1 MSVAGTI
8 QETNAPQGVSPSI
21 LSKTV
26 DLFTATQQTTHED
39 EFESIPLSF
48 LSTNRVVAV
57 LEKAVERLELL
68 SLLDTTAPDDN
79 PSSGFL
85 PALTGSTSTNPTANV
100 DQSQTSGSTTPRKA
114 ALFVGRPEEMSRRTI
129 REMNAALEV
138 SARMQHGGR
147 STVADLVVEQQ
158 RLERRYGELLRQ
170 TEKTNPSPNEP
181 ELDKSCFAAVR
192 DNENAA
198 IMEELRQTSRKLR
211 EHNKALFVQLKDN
224 PNDADNWKKV
234 GNERSELIQ
243 LLQAVVRELT
253 TGYAAP
259 KQSTTTGTLTR
270 TNSRYGRS
278 ADSESMA
285 TESKEGTLVMGKNR
299 FGNTMQMKRVA
310 RGPAAPRIPLTSH
323 YERFAKLISDEQS
336 AQRWADELVL
346 KEKELN
352 QNVKQLQHDLKAER
366 QRRERDVADRRQRVA
381 ALRRRLRDE
390 RRRVKDDGANVRAA
404 VAAAAEA
411 AGRKAR
417 EAAREVVEAA
427 RAAGREAVA
436 ETQAHADF
444 TDHLRERTAAMD
456 ELAGLW
462 DRKNQGEVKRVEAR
476 KIDVEQMRQQCA
488 ERLQRATAEKET
500 ELMLK
505 AQRDAE
511 LQQQEA
517 QRNAEETQANLEY
530 EAVSVIQSAIKGMFT
545 RHALTV
551 LKKKNRRKRKV
562 EKA

>member
-1 MSVAGTI
+1 MSTVGTL
-8 QETNAPQGVSPSI
+8 QVGSALHGSTPSTV
-21 LSKTV
+21 SKTV
-26 DLFTATQQTTHED
+26 DLFNATQHTTHEAD
-39 EFESIPLSF
+39 FESVPLAF
-48 LSTNRVVAV
+48 LSTNRVVAA

-85 PALTGSTSTNPTANV
+85 PALAGSTSTTPSGNLDRSKASNTAV
-100 DQSQTSGSTTPRKA
+100 PRKV

-129 REMNAALEV
+129 REMNAALEM
-138 SARMQHGGR
+138 SARAQRGGR

-158 RLERRYGELLRQ
+158 RLEQRYSELLRQ
-170 TEKTNPSPNEP
+170 TEKMNPSPDEP
-181 ELDKSCFAAVR
+181 ELDKSCFAAVH
-192 DNENAA
+192 DNEKAA
-198 IMEELRQTSRKLR
+198 LMEELRQTSRKLR

-234 GNERSELIQ
+234 GNERTELIQ
-243 LLQAVVRELT
+243 LLQAVIRELT

-259 KQSTTTGTLTR
+259 KPSTASGTLTR

-278 ADSESMA
+278 ADSESFG
-285 TESKEGTLVMGKNR
+285 TESKEGTLSTAKNR

-323 YERFAKLISDEQS
+323 FDRFAKLISDEQS

-366 QRRERDVADRRQRVA
+366 QRRERDVAERRQRVA
-381 ALRRRLRDE
+381 DLQRRLREE

-411 AGRKAR
+411 AGREAR

-427 RAAGREAVA
+427 RGTAAEAAA
-436 ETQAHADF
+436 EAQAHADF
-444 TDHLRERTAAMD
+444 TAHLQERTAAMD

-517 QRNAEETQANLEY
+517 QRNAEEAQANLEY
-530 EAVSVIQSAIKGMFT
+530 EAVSVIQSAIKAMFT
-545 RHALTV
+545 RQALIA

-562 EKA
+562 EKS